1 MFVYGLSPAVLV
13 SVLLPRFDLAVTL
26 AARGIKTASAPAAL
40 APADGSAGMQ
50 IGTPNAVAAAA
61 GVRAGMRTSE
71 ALALCP
77 SLALYPPDPLRV
89 RAAGERLCVALEEVG
104 AMVEPVEEG
113 LVLLDE
119 QPLRRLLGGRE
130 GVLRTLSGA
139 ASLTPA
145 MRPRL
150 GVAGGRFLV
159 VLAARRARPERPL
172 IIEPDRAQAFL
183 DDLPI
188 DALWPVAPELRRTLE
203 DLGLRRLADLR
214 ALGRIVVRDR
224 FGQRGEHAWLLAAGS
239 DSSGISP
246 RIAAQAIREVLAL
259 PEPVATEQALAH
271 ALRLLLGRVLA
282 RPERN
287 ERAPRSML
295 LGARLAGGGSWERYV
310 PLREATAVPER
321 LELALAPRLR
331 ELPGP
336 IDQLALELCALAT
349 ADLQTALFRPAGV
362 ERAERLAEA
371 VQQVRAGVGPG
382 AALRVTAADPTSR
395 VPERRHGLR
404 EADAP

>member
-1 MFVYGLSPAVLV
+1 VLV

-26 AARGIKTASAPAAL
+26 AARGIATAGAPAAL
-40 APADGSAGMQ
+40 APAEGAGAQ
-50 IGTPNAVAAAA
+50 IGTPNTVAAAA
-61 GVRAGMRTSE
+61 GVRAGMRTNE

-77 SLALYPPDPLRV
+77 SLALYPPDPVRV

-104 AMVEPVEEG
+104 AMIEPLEEG

-119 QPLRRLLGGRE
+119 QPLQRLLGGRE
-130 GVLRTLSGA
+130 GVLRTLASA
-139 ASLTPA
+139 ASLAPG

-150 GVAGGRFLV
+150 GVAEGRFLA

-172 IIEPDRAQAFL
+172 VIEPERTRSFL

-188 DALWPVAPELRRTLE
+188 DALWPVAPELRRTFE
-203 DLGLRRLADLR
+203 ELGLRRLADLR
-214 ALGRIVVRDR
+214 ALGRIAVRDR
-224 FGQRGEHAWLLAAGS
+224 FGERGEHAWLLATGS
-239 DSSGISP
+239 DSARLLP
-246 RIAAQAIREVLAL
+246 RVAVQAIREVLAL
-259 PEPVATEQALAH
+259 SEPIATEQALAH

-282 RPERN
+282 RPERH
-287 ERAPRSML
+287 ERAPRSVL

-310 PLREATAVPER
+310 PLRDATAQPDR
-321 LELALAPRLR
+321 LELALIPRLR

-336 IDQLALELCALAT
+336 IDQLALELGELAP
-349 ADLQTALFRPAGV
+349 ADRQTALFRPEGV

-371 VQQVRAGVGPG
+371 VRQVRAGVGPG
-382 AALRVTAADPTSR
+382 AALRVTAADPESR

>member
-13 SVLLPRFDLAVTL
+13 SVLLPRFDLTVTL
-26 AARGIKTASAPAAL
+26 VARGVEPTGAPAAL
-40 APADGSAGMQ
+40 APLEGGGAL

-77 SLALYPPDPLRV
+77 SLALHPPDPVRV

-104 AMVEPVEEG
+104 AQVEPIEDG

-119 QPLRRLLGGRE
+119 RPLQRMLGGRD
-130 GVLRTLSGA
+130 GVLRTLASA
-139 ASLTPA
+139 AALAPG
-145 MRPRL
+145 MRPRI
-150 GVAGGRFLV
+150 GVAEGRFLV
-159 VLAARRARPERPL
+159 VVAGRRARPERPL
-172 IIEPDRAQAFL
+172 IIEPERAQAFL
-183 DDLPI
+183 DDLPL
-188 DALWPVAPELRRTLE
+188 DALWPVAAELRRSLE
-203 DLGLRRLADLR
+203 DMGLHRLAELR
-214 ALGRIVVRDR
+214 ALGRIAVRDR

-239 DSSGISP
+239 DSSKLEP
-246 RIAAQAIREVLAL
+246 RIAVQAIREVLAL
-259 PEPVATEQALAH
+259 PEPIATEQALAH

-287 ERAPRSML
+287 DRAPRSIL
-295 LGARLAGGGSWERYV
+295 LGARLAGGGSWERQV
-310 PLREATAVPER
+310 ALREATSVPER
-321 LELALAPRLR
+321 LELALIPRLS

-336 IDQLALELCALAT
+336 IDQLALELGALAP
-349 ADLQTALFRPAGV
+349 ADQQIALFRPAGA

-371 VQQVRAGVGPG
+371 VRQVRAGVGPG
-382 AALRVTAADPTSR
+382 AALRITAADPTSR

>member
-1 MFVYGLSPAVLV
+1 MCPVGRRRLAYEHMFVYGLSPAVLV

-26 AARGIKTASAPAAL
+26 AARGVKTAGAPAAL
-40 APADGSAGMQ
+40 APAEAAPGCRSAPR
-50 IGTPNAVAAAA
+50 TPWPPRPACAPACA
-61 GVRAGMRTSE
+61 RARRSRS
-71 ALALCP
+71 ARP
-77 SLALYPPDPLRV
+77 SRCIPRIPLRV

-104 AMVEPVEEG
+104 AMVEPIEEG

-119 QPLRRLLGGRE
+119 QPLQRLLGGRE
-130 GVLRTLSGA
+130 GVLRTLAGA
-139 ASLTPA
+139 AALTPA

-172 IIEPDRAQAFL
+172 IIEPERAQAFL

-214 ALGRIVVRDR
+214 ALGRIAVRDR

-239 DSSGISP
+239 DSSRLSP

-287 ERAPRSML
+287 ERAPRSVL

-310 PLREATAVPER
+310 PLREATDRAGATRACARP
-321 LELALAPRLR
+321 APARAAR
-331 ELPGP
+331 
-336 IDQLALELCALAT
+336 
-349 ADLQTALFRPAGV
+349 ADRPAGA
-362 ERAERLAEA
+362 RALRARPGRPADRA
-371 VQQVRAGVGPG
+371 VPASRSRARGAPGRGG
-382 AALRVTAADPTSR
+382 AARCGQGSGQELPC
-395 VPERRHGLR
+395 G
-404 EADAP
+404 

>member
-1 MFVYGLSPAVLV
+1 MFVYGLSPVVLV

-26 AARGIKTASAPAAL
+26 AARGVKTGNAPAAL
-40 APADGSAGMQ
+40 APAEGAGTQ

-77 SLALYPPDPLRV
+77 SLALHPADPLRV
-89 RAAGERLCVALEEVG
+89 RAAGERLCVALEDVG
-104 AMVEPVEEG
+104 AMVEPIEEG

-119 QPLRRLLGGRE
+119 RPLQRLLGGRE
-130 GVLRTLSGA
+130 GVLRTLAGA
-139 ASLTPA
+139 AAFAPGL
-145 MRPRL
+145 RPRL
-150 GVAGGRFLV
+150 GVAEGRFLV

-239 DSSGISP
+239 DSSRLSP

-336 IDQLALELCALAT
+336 IDQLALELCALAP